1 MRDAFQ
7 NEKEGDDE
15 REGGRKEEVNEE
27 GERAGP

>member
-15 REGGRKEEVNEE
+15 RGGGRKEEVKEE